1 LVSEG
6 GIQFIL
12 FDARRGVATLIKIL
26 LFGAIAHAKLNAA
39 VVAALAT
46 PALRTRFAVVRR
58 VPTI

>member
-1 LVSEG
+1 
-6 GIQFIL
+6 
-12 FDARRGVATLIKIL
+12 L